1 MRTAYQGPTH
11 CVQSRTHLGLIQ
23 GGVVQ
28 GVLLL
33 GGTFVVKDAE
43 ALCLDDDAISMPC
56 FPWFSI
62 VVSML
67 FASF

>member
-1 MRTAYQGPTH
+1 
-11 CVQSRTHLGLIQ
+11 
-23 GGVVQ
+23 VQ